1 MDDLHLLN
9 LHNKSLVL
17 VSACQTFTAEEGRI
31 PYALAMFPTD
41 TGPAYALYAVTMQD
55 PRSPPLCTNPKCTIA
70 KRRVCSH
77 TNAFA
82 ALLGL
87 TPADLRMVLPTTNT
101 LDNNISNSID
111 NGTFSWSLYV
121 CNLLSVL

>member
-17 VSACQTFTAEEGRI
+17 VTACQNFTAEEGRI

-55 PRSPPLCTNPKCTIA
+55 PPIA
-70 KRRVCSH
+70 
-77 TNAFA
+77 
-82 ALLGL
+82 
-87 TPADLRMVLPTTNT
+87 TT
-101 LDNNISNSID
+101 
-111 NGTFSWSLYV
+111 LYESQMHD
-121 CNLLSVL
+121 C